1 MRNIKLE
8 IEYNGKNYC
17 GWQAQNHSSRNKPSI
32 QRTIENALSKLL
44 QENIKLI
51 GSGRTDAGVHALAQT
66 ANFKTKTSLSPE
78 RMRLGIN
85 ALLPGDIAVVR
96 VKDVGI
102 EFNSRFFAKSKLYRY
117 TVLNR
122 TYRTALSRD
131 YCFLFPHRLD
141 INLMRRQAK
150 DLLGKH
156 NFKAFQATEFKEKN
170 PIKTIKR
177 LKVTKDGDNIYIDI
191 EADGFLYNMVRNIV
205 GTLLEIGRGKLKK
218 GGLKEILYSCNRKSA
233 GPKVPAKGLCLLKV
247 NY

>member
-32 QRTIENALSKLL
+32 QRTIENALAKLL

-78 RMRLGIN
+78 RIRLGIN
-85 ALLPGDIAVVR
+85 ALLPSDIAVIR
-96 VKDVGI
+96 AKDTGI
-102 EFNSRFFAKSKLYRY
+102 DFNSRFSAKSKLYRY

-122 TYRTALSRD
+122 TYRTALLRD

-141 INLMRRQAK
+141 INLMRQQAR